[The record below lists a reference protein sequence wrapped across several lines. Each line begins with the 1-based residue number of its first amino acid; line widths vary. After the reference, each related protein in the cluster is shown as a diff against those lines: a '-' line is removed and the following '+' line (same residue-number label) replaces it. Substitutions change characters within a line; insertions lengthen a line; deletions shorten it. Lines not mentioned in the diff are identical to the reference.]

1 MRVSFMTD
9 TGRTRSQNQDA
20 VFATEKPIGILPNL
34 FVIADGMGGHNAGD
48 YASKKAID
56 LLTQTIATS
65 KEQEA
70 ISVIQQGITIANE
83 AIYQEASLD
92 SAKVGMGTTM
102 VVATIENHML
112 HVANVGDSRLYV
124 LYQGQLRQ
132 VTRDHSVIE
141 EMVRKGE
148 VSKEVAA
155 HHPKRNLIT
164 RAVGAEEEIRVDF
177 FNVNIEDADA
187 VLMCSDGLTNMLE
200 EDRMT
205 DIMSLDISVED
216 KVATLVKEAN
226 EAGGNDNITVLI
238 IEAIVDEVK
247 TC

>member
-1 MRVSFMTD
+1 MV
-9 TGRTRSQNQDA
+9 
-20 VFATEKPIGILPNL
+20 
-34 FVIADGMGGHNAGD
+34 
-48 YASKKAID
+48 
-56 LLTQTIATS
+56 
-65 KEQEA
+65 
-70 ISVIQQGITIANE
+70 
-83 AIYQEASLD
+83 
-92 SAKVGMGTTM
+92 TTM

-148 VSKEVAA
+148 VAKEVAA

-164 RAVGAEEEIRVDF
+164 RAVGAEEEIRVDV

-238 IEAIVDEVK
+238 IDAIVDEEK
-247 TC
+247 KC

>member
-83 AIYQEASLD
+83 AIYREASLD

-187 VLMCSDGLTNMLE
+187 VLM
-200 EDRMT
+200 
-205 DIMSLDISVED
+205 
-216 KVATLVKEAN
+216 
-226 EAGGNDNITVLI
+226 
-238 IEAIVDEVK
+238 
-247 TC
+247 

>member
-20 VFATEKPIGILPNL
+20 VFATQEPIGALPNL

-56 LLTQTIATS
+56 LLTDYIANS
-65 KEQEA
+65 GEQGA
-70 ISVIQQGITIANE
+70 VSAIQQGITIANE
-83 AIYQEASLD
+83 AIFMEASRD
-92 SAKVGMGTTM
+92 AAKAGMGTTM
-102 VVATIENHML
+102 VVATIDGDML
-112 HVANVGDSRLYV
+112 RVANVGDSRLYIMGDGA
-124 LYQGQLRQ
+124 LQQ

-148 VSKEVAA
+148 VSKEVAQ

-164 RAVGAEEEIRVDF
+164 RAVGAEEQVRVDF
-177 FNVNIEDADA
+177 FDVDLRNVDV

-200 EDRMT
+200 DERIAEIIT
-205 DIMSLDISVED
+205 LDVSDHQKVTKLVE
-216 KVATLVKEAN
+216 EAN
-226 EAGGNDNITVLI
+226 LAGGKDNITVLI
-238 IEAIVDEVK
+238 IEAIMDEVRA
-247 TC
+247 C

>member
-20 VFATEKPIGILPNL
+20 VFATEKPIGVLANL

-56 LLTQTIATS
+56 LLTHSIAGS
-65 KEQEA
+65 GEQEA
-70 ISVIQQGITIANE
+70 ISAIQQGITIANE
-83 AIYQEASLD
+83 AIYEEASRD
-92 SAKVGMGTTM
+92 SAKAGMGTTM

-112 HVANVGDSRLYV
+112 RVANVGDSRLYILGAGV
-124 LYQGQLRQ
+124 LQQ

-164 RAVGAEEEIRVDF
+164 RAVGAEAQVRVDF
-177 FNVNIEDADA
+177 FDVDLQNVDA
-187 VLMCSDGLTNMLE
+187 VMMCSDGLTNMLE
-200 EDRMT
+200 EDRIK
-205 DIMSLDISVED
+205 DIMSQDISVED
-216 KVATLVKEAN
+216 KVEKLVEEAN
-226 EAGGNDNITVLI
+226 AAGGKDNITVLI
-238 IEAIVDEVK
+238 VEAIMDEVK
-247 TC
+247 AC

>member
-20 VFATEKPIGILPNL
+20 VFATREPMGALANL

-56 LLTQTIATS
+56 LLTDYIANS
-65 KEQEA
+65 GEQEA
-70 ISVIQQGITIANE
+70 VSAIQQGITIANE
-83 AIYQEASLD
+83 IIYTEASKD
-92 SAKVGMGTTM
+92 TAKAGMGTTM
-102 VVATIENHML
+102 VVATVEGDIL
-112 HVANVGDSRLYV
+112 RVANVGDSRLYV
-124 LYQGQLRQ
+124 MEAGVLRQ

-141 EMVRKGE
+141 EMVRKGQ
-148 VSKEVAA
+148 VSKEVAQ

-164 RAVGAEEEIRVDF
+164 RAVGAEDRIRVDF
-177 FNVNIEDADA
+177 FDVELHNVDA

-200 EDRMT
+200 DDKIAEIMT
-205 DIMSLDISVED
+205 LDVSVHQ
-216 KVATLVKEAN
+216 KVAGLVEEAN
-226 EAGGNDNITVLI
+226 LAGGKDNITVLI